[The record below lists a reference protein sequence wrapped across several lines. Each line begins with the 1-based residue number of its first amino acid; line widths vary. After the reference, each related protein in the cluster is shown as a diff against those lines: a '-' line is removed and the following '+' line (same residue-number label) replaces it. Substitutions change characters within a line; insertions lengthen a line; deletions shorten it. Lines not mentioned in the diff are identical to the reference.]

1 MHCLPALALFALP
14 VLFLALC
21 TFLALPDLAG
31 LMLALQKIV
40 ACKQHRAHV
49 SESCV
54 SAVKALHRSLSA
66 LPVNA

>member
-14 VLFLALC
+14 APFLALC

-31 LMLALQKIV
+31 LMLALLKNFT
-40 ACKQHRAHV
+40 CKQHRAYM

-54 SAVKALHRSLSA
+54 SAVRTLHVS
-66 LPVNA
+66 